1 MKATDTGI
9 KRILKAFIY
18 SRDGFTSAFKSE
30 AALRQDLAVFVIFSA
45 AALCLNLVLWQ
56 KAILISSLLFIV
68 IMELVN
74 TAVEV
79 VIDRIS
85 PDYHELS
92 KKAKDIGSLLVLLAF
107 VNADFV
113 GSVFISAVFLDVPA
127 SRFSH
132 IHSLAVLQKQMPL
145 L

>member
-9 KRILKAFIY
+9 KRILKAFVY
-18 SRDGFTSAFKSE
+18 SRDGFISAFKSE
-30 AALRQDLAVFVIFSA
+30 AALRQDLAVFAIFSIFA
-45 AALCLNLVLWQ
+45 MCLNLVLWQ
-56 KAILISSLLFIV
+56 KAVLISSLLFIV

-85 PDYHELS
+85 PEYHELS

-107 VNADFV
+107 VNAV
-113 GSVFISAVFLDVPA
+113 ILWGAFLYPQ
-127 SRFSH
+127 FF
-132 IHSLAVLQKQMPL
+132 
-145 L
+145 

>member
-9 KRILKAFIY
+9 KRILKAFTY
-18 SRDGFTSAFKSE
+18 SKDGFVSSFKSE
-30 AALRQDLAVFVIFSA
+30 SALRQDLAVFVVFGIVA
-45 AALCLNLVLWQ
+45 YCLDLLLWQ
-56 KAILISSLLFIV
+56 KALLICSLLFIV

-92 KKAKDIGSLLVLLAF
+92 KKAKDIGSSLVLLAF
-107 VNADFV
+107 VNAIILW
-113 GSVFISAVFLDVPA
+113 GAFLY
-127 SRFSH
+127 
-132 IHSLAVLQKQMPL
+132 PL
-145 L
+145 FF